1 MDIRQTCTLVLS
13 CTAGYILST
22 GLERTHIDP
31 CEVGAPASSSG
42 VTEAMRAK
50 ASHGMGHG
58 VGEGKRQTSAH
69 VQEVRPLETTDD
81 AVFSV
86 ELLVVVT
93 NPRHRQGDRSPLSRR
108 RILPCYCSINITGV
122 QSPATEQCNRQH
134 PL

>member
-1 MDIRQTCTLVLS
+1 MDIRQTCMLVLS
-13 CTAGYILST
+13 CTAGYVLST

-50 ASHGMGHG
+50 PSHGISHG

-69 VQEVRPLETTDD
+69 IQEVRPLETTDE
-81 AVFSV
+81 AVFLV

-93 NPRHRQGDRSPLSRR
+93 NPRHRQG
-108 RILPCYCSINITGV
+108 
-122 QSPATEQCNRQH
+122 RQIPSLQKTNLAMLLQH
-134 PL
+134 SNGTMQ